1 MARATREPLFHFL
14 QKLRKKSPEASPG
27 TSKTDPKSTKI
38 GPRAVVEADFRR
50 SENSHSRLKYFSA
63 SSLSACL
70 CNVLRSQ
77 VAQPGFHF
85 FWASHSF
92 FTQKTLK
99 KKVGKIKNPETVP
112 KLSPPKRLF
121 RSRNL
126 NKFWVAKNLEKTYL
140 HAGRRLKWHSYSVIK
155 VNDE

>member
-70 CNVLRSQ
+70 CNVLRRQ

-99 KKVGKIKNPETVP
+99 KKVGKIKNPENGP
-112 KLSPPKRLF
+112 KIESPKEAF
-121 RSRNL
+121 QES
-126 NKFWVAKNLEKTYL
+126 KFEQVLGRKKLGKNIF
-140 HAGRRLKWHSYSVIK
+140 ARRKKIEMAFIQCDKS
-155 VNDE
+155 E